1 MEAQPAGESAP
12 TTDDL
17 FEAEEEFFDL
27 AAELEKELGTEEEA
41 DEVTDVAPSADESL
55 EEIVQ
60 GFKKGVAEVLSP
72 EAYDTHYNLG
82 IAYREMGL
90 IDEAIGEFQLSAKDP
105 DHLVD
110 SCSML
115 GASFLDKGFPDLAV
129 KWYRRGLEAPNLTED
144 ETLSLLY
151 DLGSVYAE
159 SGEREAAYET
169 FVEIYGINSHYRD
182 VVARLE
188 ELRGG

>member
-1 MEAQPAGESAP
+1 
-12 TTDDL
+12 
-17 FEAEEEFFDL
+17 
-27 AAELEKELGTEEEA
+27 
-41 DEVTDVAPSADESL
+41 
-55 EEIVQ
+55 
-60 GFKKGVAEVLSP
+60 
-72 EAYDTHYNLG
+72 
-82 IAYREMGL
+82 
-90 IDEAIGEFQLSAKDP
+90 
-105 DHLVD
+105 
-110 SCSML
+110 ML

-129 KWYRRGLEAPNLTED
+129 KWYKRGLEAPDLTED

-188 ELRGG
+188 ELRG